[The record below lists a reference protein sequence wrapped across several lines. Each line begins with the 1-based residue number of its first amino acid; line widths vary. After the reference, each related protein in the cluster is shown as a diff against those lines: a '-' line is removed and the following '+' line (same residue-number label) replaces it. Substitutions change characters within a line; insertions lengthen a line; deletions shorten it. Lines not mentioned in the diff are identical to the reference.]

1 MSLRKN
7 IFFLV
12 ICALFMISHFSPCL
26 AQRDTKRDMLK
37 KINPRSE
44 KKDELK
50 EKTSLSVASSLLTK
64 DALESEINAD
74 EYKVGP
80 GDQLLISL
88 WGQVNE
94 SFPAVV
100 SPEGFV
106 LVPSVKEIDVRNLTL
121 NETKDRIKKEMK
133 TIYSSMDISVSLMSL
148 RSFRVQVTGLAEMPG
163 SFVVSPIDR
172 VSDVVAQAGGITDSL
187 HASLRNIQ
195 VRRKDG
201 TVLKADLIRKIHTGD
216 AKADPILHDGDV
228 IFIPPKYST
237 IDIYGAVAI
246 PGKYEFTHDETIH
259 DIIELAGGLKFGADS
274 AGIELVRFK
283 DDTSRAYIFEKI
295 DLRKVTARL
304 SDKSLNLIIQPND
317 RLFARSIPK
326 FQEKKNAFIRGEVR
340 LPGTYSIVEGTTKI
354 SDIIRAAGGFMPDA
368 AISNIV
374 VYRDIRYEGRDSE
387 FERLQLTQI
396 MEMNDLEKSYFKAKS
411 RQYYPTVQT
420 DFEQLFDGESINP
433 KLDIFLKDGDVI
445 DIARKKKTVRII
457 GGVVS
462 PGIIDWVK
470 DVDYTYYV
478 NKCKGYTTRADKSE
492 IRVIRPGTESW
503 IQVSRKTEINDGD
516 ILFIPEKEPID
527 GWKVFRE
534 TVAMVGQLAS
544 ITATIILIY
553 YTVNK

>member
-187 HASLRNIQ
+187 QASLRNIQ

-340 LPGTYSIVEGTTKI
+340 LPGTYSIMEGTTKI

-534 TVAMVGQLAS
+534 TVAMVGQLAA

-553 YTVNK
+553 VQSK

>member
-7 IFFLV
+7 IFSLV
-12 ICALFMISHFSPCL
+12 ICALFMISHFNPCF

-37 KINPRSE
+37 KINPRTE

-50 EKTSLSVASSLLTK
+50 EKTSLSVTSSLLKK

-121 NETKDRIKKEMK
+121 NETKDRIRKEMK
-133 TIYSSMDISVSLMSL
+133 TIYTSMDISVSLMSL

-172 VSDVVAQAGGITDSL
+172 VSDVVAQAGGITDSVQ
-187 HASLRNIQ
+187 ASLRNIQ

-201 TVLKADLIRKIHTGD
+201 SVLKADLIRKAHTGD
-216 AKADPILHDGDV
+216 AKTDPVLRDGDV

-295 DLRKVTARL
+295 DFRKVAARL
-304 SDKSLNLIIQPND
+304 SDKSVNLIIQPND
-317 RLFARSIPK
+317 RIFARAIPK

-340 LPGTYSIVEGTTKI
+340 FPGTYSIVEGITKI
-354 SDIIRAAGGFMPDA
+354 SDLIKAAGGFLPDA

-387 FERLQLTQI
+387 FERLQLTPV
-396 MEMNDLEKSYFKAKS
+396 MDMNDIEKSYYKAKS

-420 DFEQLFDGESINP
+420 DFEQLFEGESINP

-445 DIARKKKTVRII
+445 DVARKKKTVRII

-462 PGIIDWVK
+462 PGIIDWLP
-470 DVDYTYYV
+470 DVDYMYYIQ
-478 NKCKGYTTRADKSE
+478 KCKGYSGRANKSE

-516 ILFIPEKEPID
+516 ILFIPEKEPVD
-527 GWKVFRE
+527 GWRIFRE